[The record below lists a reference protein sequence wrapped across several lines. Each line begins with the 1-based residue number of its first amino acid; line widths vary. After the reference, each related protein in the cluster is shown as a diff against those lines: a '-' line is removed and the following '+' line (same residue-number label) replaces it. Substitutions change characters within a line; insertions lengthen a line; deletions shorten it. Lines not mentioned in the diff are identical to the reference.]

1 MDGETK
7 KLCSDVLDEFFK
19 MENSEPFRERVNWEE
34 WGLYDYL
41 QVVKTPMDMGAVRI
55 KLNKG
60 EYKKPEDFAKDM
72 RLIWDNCKLY
82 NQDGSELYA
91 IAHSLTKLFD
101 EKMKHL
107 KLDDGPPSKSSSDP
121 SLEDRI
127 VFSQDIYKISSKD
140 LGTIVE
146 MIEERCPKAL
156 DKQNPDEIDLNVDA
170 IDAKTFKEIDAFVKE
185 CVPGGSIPRTLKKGK
200 RKSKDKDD
208 KSAKRQKE

>member
-19 MENSEPFRERVNWEE
+19 MEASEPFRERVNWEE

-60 EYKKPEDFAKDM
+60 EYKKPEEFAKDM

-91 IAHSLTKLFD
+91 IAHSLAKQFD
-101 EKMKHL
+101 DKMKQL
-107 KLDDGPPSKSSSDP
+107 KLDDGPPSKSSS
-121 SLEDRI
+121 SS
-127 VFSQDIYKISSKD
+127 SQDIYKISSKD

-146 MIEERCPKAL
+146 MLEERCPKAL
-156 DKQNPDEIDLNVDA
+156 DKQTPDELDVNIDA
-170 IDAKTFKEIDAFVKE
+170 IDAKTFKEIEVFVKE
-185 CVPGGSIPRTLKKGK
+185 CIPGGSAPRTLKKGK
-200 RKSKDKDD
+200 RKSKDKDE
-208 KSAKRQKE
+208 KTPSKRQKE